1 MGRMKLATPDH
12 TVPKQKPAHLFKPG
26 QSGNPAGRPVG
37 SKSKLTEN
45 ILFDLAEFYA
55 AEGKDLIRRVRDENP
70 AALLQGLLKLIPKEV
85 SLNVSGGVEL
95 ELTVDQ
101 RTRIAESW
109 LMSQSDRVDAI
120 EGEAVRV
127 AALPEALPDG
137 ESDDEPAD
145 LDDPPE
151 REPEPVSKRS
161 TNAGVHRQSK
171 RPVHSRIIGSGGRND

>member
-70 AALLQGLLKLIPKEV
+70 AALLQGLLKLIPKDI

-95 ELTVDQ
+95 ELTVEQ

-109 LMSQSDRVDAI
+109 LMSQSDRMSAI
-120 EGEAVRV
+120 EGEAVRCN
-127 AALPEALPDG
+127 AALPETLPDA
-137 ESDDEPAD
+137 DEPDD
-145 LDDPPE
+145 LDDPPD

-161 TNAGVHRQSK
+161 SNAGVHKQFK
-171 RPVHSRIIGSGGRND
+171 RPVHSRLIGSRGGNDD

>member
-1 MGRMKLATPDH
+1 MSAT
-12 TVPKQKPAHLFKPG
+12 TVPKQRPAHLFKPG
-26 QSGNPAGRPVG
+26 QSGNPAGRKPG
-37 SKSKLTEN
+37 SKNRLVEN
-45 ILFDLAEFYA
+45 ILFDLAEFYEK
-55 AEGKDLIRRVRDENP
+55 EGKDLIRRVRDENP
-70 AALLQGLLKLIPKEV
+70 AALLQGLLKLVPKDI

-137 ESDDEPAD
+137 ESDVEPAD

-171 RPVHSRIIGSGGRND
+171 RPVHSRIIGSRGGNDD